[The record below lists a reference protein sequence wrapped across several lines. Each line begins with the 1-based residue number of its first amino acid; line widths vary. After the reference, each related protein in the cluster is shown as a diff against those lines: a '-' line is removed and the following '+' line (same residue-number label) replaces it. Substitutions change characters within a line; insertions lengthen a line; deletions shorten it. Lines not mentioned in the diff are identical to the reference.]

1 MESLAQPSSAHH
13 FCQVSA
19 LPEPPP
25 PQGGSRESGGLGGVF
40 RIRSPR
46 AASQQCVGLPGATR
60 GAHKRKLVARR
71 CEDLQ
76 ANGTHPVP
84 LRLNPVSPRSR
95 LAPGSWPLGR

>member
-25 PQGGSRESGGLGGVF
+25 PRGGSRESGGLGGVF

-46 AASQQCVGLPGATR
+46 AASQQYVELPRPTR
-60 GAHKRKLVARR
+60 GAHREKACCSGMR
-71 CEDLQ
+71 
-76 ANGTHPVP
+76 G
-84 LRLNPVSPRSR
+84 
-95 LAPGSWPLGR
+95 LAG